1 MNKSSSLFCYI
12 YFIILK
18 VMTDNELF
26 HYICMYV
33 TDDVFT
39 FEERRSMSVEDF
51 HQYVR
56 EHFIP
61 IPKSELITGV
71 IYDGYCRNTN
81 RATWDGEEFHYKRHK
96 FGTTFDDTINHYEDD
111 EGYDV
116 FVPIKEI

>member
-1 MNKSSSLFCYI
+1 
-12 YFIILK
+12 
-18 VMTDNELF
+18 MTDNELF